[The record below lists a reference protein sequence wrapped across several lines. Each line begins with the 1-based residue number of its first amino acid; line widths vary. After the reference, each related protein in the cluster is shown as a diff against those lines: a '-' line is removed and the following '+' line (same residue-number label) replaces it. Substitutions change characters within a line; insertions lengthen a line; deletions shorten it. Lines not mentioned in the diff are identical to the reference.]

1 MMFLL
6 LRNIPIQTERLKS
19 NQWREKSYI
28 GAELRDKKIG
38 LVGCGAVGKTLATKL
53 QVFGPK
59 IYGYDPFVDAQ
70 TMSNFSIEKCEFL
83 DLLSIA
89 DVVSLQLTLN
99 ANTRNMIGKEELM
112 RMKKSAVLIN
122 VSRGELVKEN
132 DLIWALE
139 NGIIAGAALDV
150 FVDEPHV
157 NQALLNIP
165 NLILTPH
172 IAGFTKEANVQMAMG
187 AVENMLRVSV

>member
-1 MMFLL
+1 
-6 LRNIPIQTERLKS
+6 
-19 NQWREKSYI
+19 
-28 GAELRDKKIG
+28 
-38 LVGCGAVGKTLATKL
+38 
-53 QVFGPK
+53 
-59 IYGYDPFVDAQ
+59 
-70 TMSNFSIEKCEFL
+70 
-83 DLLSIA
+83 LSIA